1 MRIKLVL
8 AAAAAALAA
17 LAGTAGAAGNGIV
30 YTFVGKLWATPANG
44 EVSITVQAANAPG
57 LRAMLGQ
64 PLAQTFSYG
73 SGTEFLQWTDGV
85 PAVVQA
91 GDLDAGDIVR
101 VNVRAPRGSSL
112 ATIEQADATIVGDH
126 GTEITKPDQPLYL
139 FRGKVTAVGASS
151 ITIDARPGD
160 RRARKLLKGQP
171 HSQTFTVGGD
181 TIFLRWTGKVPAVIS
196 LADVKPG
203 DPVAIRVRAA
213 AGSTLAQVEATAATK
228 VVEHE
233 PGA

>member
-1 MRIKLVL
+1 MKLVL
-8 AAAAAALAA
+8 AAAAATLAA
-17 LAGTAGAAGNGIV
+17 AAGTAGAAGNGIV
-30 YTFVGKLWATPANG
+30 YTFMGKLSATPSNG
-44 EVSITVQAANAPG
+44 DVSITVQAANPPA

-112 ATIEQADATIVGDH
+112 AQIEQTDATVVGDH
-126 GTEITKPDQPLYL
+126 GTGITKPDQPLFL

-160 RRARKLLKGQP
+160 RRARKLLEGQP
-171 HSQTFTVGGD
+171 RSQTFTVGAD
-181 TIFLRWTGKVPAVIS
+181 TIYLRWTGKVPAEIS
-196 LADVKPG
+196 LADVKAG
-203 DPVAIRVRAA
+203 DPVAIRVRADK
-213 AGSTLAQVEATAATK
+213 GSTLPQVEATPATK